1 MEIIEF
7 DVSLGQLV
15 TRTLSAEEEAD
26 LIFIQNRGIF
36 DITYSLQDSREDQ
49 VSSVISQYV
58 LKGYSQEEAESL
70 AASFVR

>member
-1 MEIIEF
+1 
-7 DVSLGQLV
+7 
-15 TRTLSAEEEAD
+15 LSAEEEAD